1 MSNALKDLFQEQAD
15 AIREGLGNIG
25 GIAPNETPALI
36 REIVSMIGTGGG
48 GGGGTGRG
56 LKFATG
62 TFDTGTTG
70 IYRQTITHGLGVMPD
85 FVMVYVDVMLVPT
98 TSAEVIEKYP
108 LQCVWGLHSKFA
120 SKAGVAGYYNI
131 IGIAPDNT
139 SGFLD
144 VKKTDLQ
151 IYCPD
156 DATFE
161 FGLSSGT
168 KGLLYEDMT
177 YSWVAIS
184 GMATG
189 GGSSADVR
197 YVTFRNEAT
206 GEEFVKPVAVG
217 DDCVDVVA
225 KGLWATPTKG
235 SDAQYHYTY
244 YGWGAE
250 DGGAADA
257 NILKNITED
266 KTVYAVFSK
275 TLRYYTITYYDED
288 GTTVLNT
295 ETLAY
300 GAVPSYTPTKEGF
313 VHAGWAPS
321 LVEVTGDA
329 TYTAVWSEKIT
340 FANGLWS
347 DIARISESGQ
357 AAEYFAIGDK
367 KAITFK
373 DPSGTGWTVNVEII
387 AFDHDNLAD
396 GSGKAGIT
404 VITEIAT
411 YKDAHSANQYA
422 SSVWNYSDIR
432 DNLHDVVLPS
442 FPAELQNAIKTVT
455 KEYGYFT
462 TATDYSTL
470 TIGTI
475 ADRIWIPSVGELGL
489 VSTSADLYAYGD
501 GTKYDNYTKIKKD
514 SSGKAVSYP
523 LRSRAA
529 GSNYTRQAVACR
541 SVGDATA
548 TNTTSK
554 EAVVFGFCI

>member
-48 GGGGTGRG
+48 GGGAGSG

-62 TFDTGTTG
+62 TFNTGTTG

-85 FVMVYVDVMLVPT
+85 FVMVYVDVLLVPT

-120 SKAGVAGYYNI
+120 SKAGVAGYYNV
-131 IGIAPDNT
+131 IGIAPANN

-144 VKKTDLQ
+144 VKKNEAQ

-168 KGLLYEDMT
+168 NGLLYEDMK
-177 YSWVAIS
+177 YSWIAIS

-197 YVTFRNEAT
+197 YVTFMNGNVELYR
-206 GEEFVKPVAVG
+206 KPVAVG
-217 DDCVDVVA
+217 DDCVDVLS
-225 KGLWATPTKG
+225 KGLISTPTKE

-275 TLRYYTITYYDED
+275 TLRSYTITYYDDD
-288 GTTVLNT
+288 GITVLKT

-300 GAVPSYTPTKEGF
+300 GARPSYTPIKEGYILD
-313 VHAGWAPS
+313 GWEPA
-321 LVEVTGDA
+321 LAMVTGDA
-329 TYTAVWSEKIT
+329 SYVVKWAAGYKLANYTWAQI
-340 FANGLWS
+340 ANFS
-347 DIARISESGQ
+347 KNGQ
-357 AAEYFAIGDK
+357 ANLFTIGDTK
-367 KAITFK
+367 EVKLANNMKALARLVGI
-373 DPSGTGWTVNVEII
+373 N
-387 AFDHDNLAD
+387 HDDLAD
-396 GSGKAGIT
+396 GSGKAGMT
-404 VITEIAT
+404 FLLQGFYYDKQREWGSGSYGNDYQSWGESVVRTSNLPTLWLPHCKPTEI
-411 YKDAHSANQYA
+411 
-422 SSVWNYSDIR
+422 
-432 DNLHDVVLPS
+432 DNV
-442 FPAELQNAIKTVT
+442 KRTVT
-455 KEYGYFT
+455 KKFYNAKTSAYETVEDTYFLPSLSELNYEQSGRTEEGAAYPWFVENGRIVKNEYDNVAVQYWTRTKSGSSKKVYVVGTNGAVT
-462 TATDYSTL
+462 TATQT
-470 TIGTI
+470 TTGTYNTYF
-475 ADRIWIPSVGELGL
+475 L
-489 VSTSADLYAYGD
+489 V
-501 GTKYDNYTKIKKD
+501 
-514 SSGKAVSYP
+514 
-523 LRSRAA
+523 
-529 GSNYTRQAVACR
+529 
-541 SVGDATA
+541 
-548 TNTTSK
+548 
-554 EAVVFGFCI
+554 CI

>member
-15 AIREGLGNIG
+15 AIRLGLGNIG

-48 GGGGTGRG
+48 GGGGTGSG

-225 KGLWATPTKG
+225 KGLWSTPTKE
-235 SDAQYHYTY
+235 SDVQYTY
-244 YGWGAE
+244 PFANAWSATV
-250 DGGAADA
+250 DGEADA
-257 NILKNITED
+257 DILKNITED
-266 KTVYAVFSK
+266 KTVYAVFDIA
-275 TLRYYTITYYDED
+275 LRKYTITYYDED
-288 GTTVLNT
+288 GTTVLHT
-295 ETLAY
+295 EQVEY
-300 GAVPSYTPTKEGF
+300 GKTPPSYVPTKTGYI
-313 VHAGWAPS
+313 HGGWSPKVVA
-321 LVEVTGDA
+321 VTGDA
-329 TYTAVWSEKIT
+329 SYTTTSWIQSIT
-340 FANGLWS
+340 VLAQKTFSLSTSTMYTSFSGT
-347 DIARISESGQ
+347 RITLNK
-357 AAEYFAIGDK
+357 GDK
-367 KAITFK
+367 F
-373 DPSGTGWTVNVEII
+373 VVEW
-387 AFDHDNLAD
+387 N
-396 GSGKAGIT
+396 GKSYDT
-404 VITEIAT
+404 TM
-411 YKDAHSANQYA
+411 KYA
-422 SSVWNYSDIR
+422 
-432 DNLHDVVLPS
+432 
-442 FPAELQNAIKTVT
+442 
-455 KEYGYFT
+455 
-462 TATDYSTL
+462 
-470 TIGTI
+470 
-475 ADRIWIPSVGELGL
+475 
-489 VSTSADLYAYGD
+489 
-501 GTKYDNYTKIKKD
+501 KI
-514 SSGKAVSYP
+514 
-523 LRSRAA
+523 
-529 GSNYTRQAVACR
+529 
-541 SVGDATA
+541 A
-548 TNTTSK
+548 TNTVSNPSAKYGIGNPHKYKGSSSMTVSSVTDGNTGSTLYNSG
-554 EAVVFGFCI
+554 EPFWIECRNESSSATTLVVFAGGSTGSFTIKILKLA

>member
-48 GGGGTGRG
+48 GGGGTGSG

-62 TFDTGTTG
+62 TFSTKTTG

-85 FVMVYVDVMLVPT
+85 FVMVYVDAVLIPST
-98 TSAEVIEKYP
+98 TAEVIEKCP

-120 SKAGVAGYYNI
+120 SKAGVAGYYNF
-131 IGIAPDNT
+131 IGSAPDNNT
-139 SGFLD
+139 AFLD
-144 VKKTDLQ
+144 VKKSDSQ

-161 FGLSSGT
+161 FGLPSGT
-168 KGLLYEDMT
+168 NCLLYEDMT
-177 YSWVAIS
+177 YSWIAIS

-225 KGLWATPTKG
+225 KGLWKTPTKE

-275 TLRYYTITYYDED
+275 TLRSYTITWLDED
-288 GTTVLNT
+288 GTELPGQKQW
-295 ETLAY
+295 AY
-300 GAVPSYTPTKEGF
+300 GTVPSYTPTKDGYVF
-313 VHAGWAPS
+313 DGWTPTPVA
-321 LVEVTGDA
+321 VTGNA
-329 TYTAVWSEKIT
+329 SYTAVWDNVL
-340 FANGLWS
+340 A
-347 DIARISESGQ
+347 SGSLNENTSWKLS
-357 AAEYFAIGDK
+357 ADGTLTI
-367 KAITFK
+367 
-373 DPSGTGWTVNVEII
+373 SGTGAMPNYNMTSSSDYHVEKSPLYEYRKQITRLVVEEGVTTVGERLLHSYYTKVTEII
-387 AFDHDNLAD
+387 LPPGLTKIGTNAFSYC
-396 GSGKAGIT
+396 SG
-404 VITEIAT
+404 ITEIDIPDSVTLIYENAFAGCSKLESIVIPSNVT
-411 YKDAHSANQYA
+411 MIGRLAFSGCTALASVTFENTDGWWVNA
-422 SSVWNYSDIR
+422 SS
-432 DNLHDVVLPS
+432 
-442 FPAELQNAIKTVT
+442 
-455 KEYGYFT
+455 
-462 TATDYSTL
+462 TATS
-470 TIGTI
+470 
-475 ADRIWIPSVGELGL
+475 GEAVD
-489 VSTSADLYAYGD
+489 VSD
-501 GTKYDNYTKIKKD
+501 
-514 SSGKAVSYP
+514 P
-523 LRSRAA
+523 
-529 GSNYTRQAVACR
+529 
-541 SVGDATA
+541 ATA
-548 TNTTSK
+548 ATLLKSTHYSK
-554 EAVVFGFCI
+554 YWRKS